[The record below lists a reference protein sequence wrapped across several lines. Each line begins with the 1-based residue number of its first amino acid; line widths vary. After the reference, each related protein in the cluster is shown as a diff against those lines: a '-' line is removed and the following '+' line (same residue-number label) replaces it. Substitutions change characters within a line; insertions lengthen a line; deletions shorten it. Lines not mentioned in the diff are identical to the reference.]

1 LASLPAQ
8 ATSIKVVGKS
18 IDRCIQNA
26 AEYHEV
32 DPQLLRAILM
42 VESRLNPKAMNR
54 NTNGTRD
61 IGVAQINSIH
71 LPVLKVHGIQEDH
84 LKDAC
89 INTYVGAWILRTEAE
104 LVLKSRWVR
113 PLRLEEEGFR
123 WRYRT
128 PNTMIA
134 DLLARPGLEG
144 FFATKERRAMGARVW
159 ATATCRCC
167 MALFWPWRW
176 ATACSRPWA

>member
-1 LASLPAQ
+1 MLFQLCQRGLISLCACLLASLPAQ

-89 INTYVGAWILRTEAE
+89 INTYVGAWILRKQIAKHGLNWFGIATYHSTTPDKNYRYQVLVYNE
-104 LVLKSRWVR
+104 LVRSGVIRNTTMTVPTWV
-113 PLRLEEEGFR
+113 
-123 WRYRT
+123 
-128 PNTMIA
+128 
-134 DLLARPGLEG
+134 
-144 FFATKERRAMGARVW
+144 K
-159 ATATCRCC
+159 
-167 MALFWPWRW
+167 
-176 ATACSRPWA
+176 